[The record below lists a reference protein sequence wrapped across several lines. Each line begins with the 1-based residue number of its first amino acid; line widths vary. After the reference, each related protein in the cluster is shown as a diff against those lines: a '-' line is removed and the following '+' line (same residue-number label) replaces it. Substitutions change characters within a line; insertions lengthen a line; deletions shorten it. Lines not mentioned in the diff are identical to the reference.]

1 MPHALW
7 QHTETGQLPSCHP
20 EGFNEATQC
29 SNRVSLFMC
38 HSVPTHIKS
47 PPCSVDDPSNPDMPP
62 FKLLS
67 LLGLA
72 AIASV
77 VYATTTCNVLDY
89 GGVAD
94 NATDIGP
101 AITKAYADCVSG
113 ATTTNPADTVL
124 LVPSGTYA
132 IKTPVTFEKAKYVT
146 VQIDGELNLVFNPAL
161 GGNIFLFDHCNY
173 GK

>member
-1 MPHALW
+1 
-7 QHTETGQLPSCHP
+7 
-20 EGFNEATQC
+20 
-29 SNRVSLFMC
+29 MC

-101 AITKAYADCVSG
+101 AITKAYTDCVSG